1 MTAATRRM
9 PVSERVDRAA
19 PLCHARPMPARPHFQ
34 RLVERV
40 RNLPALPTAIVYPCD
55 RDSLQVALS
64 GQFAGYL
71 APVLVGPEARI
82 AEAAA
87 HAGLDLSRIE
97 LVDTPDDP
105 AEAAR
110 RAVVLARDGAVR
122 ALIKGSL
129 YPDDLMRAVAAPDAG
144 LRAERRLTHAFF
156 VDVPGFVRSF
166 LLSDAVLNIAPNLA
180 AKREIVQNAI
190 DLAHALGTLNPQVAV
205 LAAVEGVTPALPATG
220 DAAALAKMSAQG
232 MITGGTVA
240 GPLTA
245 DSALS
250 SDAARANGVEDP
262 VAGHADVLIVPG
274 LEAGSLMLR
283 TLTAMCGASAA
294 GVVLGAKVPCC
305 SRRTQRHDGGA
316 HGGVRARLAG
326 RRGSRAAGARAV
338 RTGQGARRRL
348 SSIAS
353 CARFNRTGANCEAG
367 ANKERIFIE

>member
-1 MTAATRRM
+1 MVT
-9 PVSERVDRAA
+9 
-19 PLCHARPMPARPHFQ
+19 RPHFQ

-40 RNLPALPTAIVYPCD
+40 RNLPALPTAVVYPCD

-97 LVDTPDDP
+97 LIDTPDDP

-110 RAVVLARDGAVR
+110 RAVTLAREGTVR

-144 LRAERRLTHAFF
+144 LRGEHRLTHACFL
-156 VDVPGFVRSF
+156 DVPGFGRPF
-166 LLSDAVLNIAPNLA
+166 LLSDAMLNIAPNLA

-190 DLAHALGTLNPQVAV
+190 DLAQALGTLNPQVAV
-205 LAAVEGVTPALPATG
+205 LAGVEGVTPALPATG
-220 DAAALAKMSAQG
+220 DAAALAKMAKQG
-232 MITGGTVA
+232 LITGGTVA

-250 SDAARANGVEDP
+250 LDAARANGVDDP
-262 VAGHADVLIVPG
+262 VAGHADVVIVPA
-274 LEAGSLMLR
+274 LDAGSLMLR
-283 TLTAMCGASAA
+283 TLTAMSGALAA
-294 GVVLGAKVPCC
+294 GIVLGAKVP
-305 SRRTQRHDGGA
+305 
-316 HGGVRARLAG
+316 VVLAG
-326 RRGSRAAGARAV
+326 RSDTMEVRMAACVLASLVAASQSQRAPAPAAPAGVPVAA
-338 RTGQGARRRL
+338 
-348 SSIAS
+348 
-353 CARFNRTGANCEAG
+353 
-367 ANKERIFIE
+367 